1 MVYPSRPRS
10 QVIAERAFD
19 AFQRFLHVEAL
30 SGVVLLVAAVVAM
43 LWANSAFSSSYD
55 AFWHT
60 PVSVSVGSFAFS
72 QSFHFIIND
81 GLMTAFFLVVGME
94 IRRETHEGA
103 LKDVRQAML
112 PVIAAIGGVIG
123 PALIYVALNTDPV
136 ARRGWAVPTAT
147 DIAFAV
153 GILALLGR
161 SIPANVRVFLLA
173 LAVIDDVVA
182 ILIIALAYSTGLS
195 FTGILIAGAGVLLVL
210 GLQRVGVGSAFAY
223 VPAGAV
229 VWGGFL
235 LAGAH
240 PTLAGVVLGM
250 LTPVAAL
257 PMQEPPADA
266 ASKAIAELRDRSDIP
281 TSQRLRQVR
290 VATREILPP
299 VVRVQSALH
308 PWVAYLVMPLF
319 ALANAGVTFGNSEL
333 AAGGSQFVMVGI
345 AVALIAGK
353 PIGVIGATWLM
364 VRCGWGILPPGV
376 SWAGV
381 ILVGLL
387 AGVGFTMSTFIA
399 LLAFDDRSLLEAA
412 KLGVL
417 VGSGA
422 SACLGFLWGALRV
435 RRNTSIGEAAG

>member
-173 LAVIDDVVA
+173 LAVIDAVVA
-182 ILIIALAYSTGLS
+182 ILLIALAYSTGLS
-195 FTGILIAGAGVLLVL
+195 FTGI
-210 GLQRVGVGSAFAY
+210 
-223 VPAGAV
+223 
-229 VWGGFL
+229 
-235 LAGAH
+235 
-240 PTLAGVVLGM
+240 
-250 LTPVAAL
+250 
-257 PMQEPPADA
+257 
-266 ASKAIAELRDRSDIP
+266 
-281 TSQRLRQVR
+281 
-290 VATREILPP
+290 
-299 VVRVQSALH
+299 
-308 PWVAYLVMPLF
+308 
-319 ALANAGVTFGNSEL
+319 
-333 AAGGSQFVMVGI
+333 
-345 AVALIAGK
+345 
-353 PIGVIGATWLM
+353 
-364 VRCGWGILPPGV
+364 
-376 SWAGV
+376 
-381 ILVGLL
+381 
-387 AGVGFTMSTFIA
+387 
-399 LLAFDDRSLLEAA
+399 
-412 KLGVL
+412 
-417 VGSGA
+417 
-422 SACLGFLWGALRV
+422 
-435 RRNTSIGEAAG
+435 